1 MGIIDDM
8 STEKE
13 NDEWLRSTALSR
25 SLDYFEKVSSSG
37 VCTDKDVVNV
47 AKKFYKFL
55 KGE

>member
-1 MGIIDDM
+1 MSVIDDI

-13 NDEWLRSTALSR
+13 NNEWLRSTALSR
-25 SLDYFEKVSSSG
+25 ALEYYEKVIPIG
-37 VCTDKDVVNV
+37 VGNEADVIKV